1 MMNIQPLDK
10 NFHDRKNFDCG
21 EPSLNKYL
29 QTIAR
34 QHDKLDLSR
43 TFVMTTDKN
52 DPNIIG
58 YYTLTTC
65 HIDISSVPEPLRK
78 KYSQQHGIQGALIG
92 RLAVNKDNQ
101 NQGLGTNLLM
111 DAMYRIVQSSFGLP
125 CPLIVI
131 DPKNSRVKEFY
142 REFGFEEI
150 SPDDNRMYMRL
161 SEIKAHFEQLE
172 K

>member
-10 NFHDRKNFDCG
+10 NFHDRTNFDCN

-34 QHDKLDLSR
+34 QHDALDLSR
-43 TFVMTTDKN
+43 TFVMTTDKD

-65 HIDISSVPEPLRK
+65 HIDISSVPESLRK
-78 KYSQQHGIQGALIG
+78 KYSSQGIQGALIG
-92 RLAVNKDNQ
+92 RLAINKNNQ

-111 DAMYRIVQSSFGLP
+111 DAMNRIVQSSFGIP
-125 CPLIVI
+125 YPLIVI

-150 SPDDNRMYMRL
+150 SPGDNRMYIRL
-161 SEIKAHFEQLE
+161 SEVKAHFEQLE
-172 K
+172 Q